1 MIPHC
6 NLVCISLI
14 ISNVERFLLCL
25 LAMCMSSLENLLF
38 RSSAHFLIGLF
49 VFLILSC
56 MNYLYILEINPLSVF
71 SLAIIVPHS
80 ESCLLILF
88 ITSFAVQKLK
98 RGQEE
103 LRESHGNIY
112 LIICKIDSQGKF
124 DV

>member
-49 VFLILSC
+49 VFLMLSYMSC
-56 MNYLYILEINPLSVF
+56 LYILEINPLSF
-71 SLAIIVPHS
+71 AIIFSHS
-80 ESCLLILF
+80 EGCLLILF

-124 DV
+124 AV